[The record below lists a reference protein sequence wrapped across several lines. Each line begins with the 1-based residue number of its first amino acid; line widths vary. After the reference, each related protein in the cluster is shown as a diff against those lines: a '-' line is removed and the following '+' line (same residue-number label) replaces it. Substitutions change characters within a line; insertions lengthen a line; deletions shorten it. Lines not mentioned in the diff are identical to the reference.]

1 MLSGQ
6 ERSLS
11 VIPPRPL
18 DFGEILDAAF
28 QVYRRDFFD
37 YTVIAVVGL
46 APSYVALGIA
56 ESRIGASSLGGDA
69 ASAAQVFSVLSSM
82 VGWLAVGATIA
93 AVAWTALAA
102 GIAARARDRRPA
114 FAPSYRQALGRAPAV
129 LGAGVLAVFCVALVM
144 VGVSL
149 LVGIAGAVLGNF
161 GPVGVGVAILVLIV
175 PAAVWFMSSTFGVLP
190 AIVVEKTGPFNAF
203 RRSFRLA
210 GGARLRI
217 FGLLCIA
224 WIMLTLPS
232 LALQSIAY
240 GFSNVFSTEPA
251 AAVSASKYWLVSLG
265 SLAIGSVTT
274 PLLVSCMMLL
284 YYDRRVRVE
293 AYNLEVAA
301 GAMGVGS
308 LGR

>member
-6 ERSLS
+6 ERSVS

-56 ESRIGASSLGGDA
+56 ESRIGASGLGGDA

-93 AVAWTALAA
+93 VVAWTALAA
-102 GIAARARDRRPA
+102 GIAARARDHRPA

-129 LGAGVLAVFCVALVM
+129 LGAGVLAVLCVALVM
-144 VGVSL
+144 AGVSL
-149 LVGIAGAVLGNF
+149 LVGIAGVVAGF
-161 GPVGVGVAILVLIV
+161 GPAGVGVAILVLIV

-190 AIVVEKTGPFNAF
+190 AIVVEKAGPFNAF

-240 GFSNVFSTEPA
+240 GFSNVFSTEPT
-251 AAVSASKYWLVSLG
+251 AAVSAGKYWLVSLG

-293 AYNLEVAA
+293 AYDLEVAA
-301 GAMGVGS
+301 GSMGVGS